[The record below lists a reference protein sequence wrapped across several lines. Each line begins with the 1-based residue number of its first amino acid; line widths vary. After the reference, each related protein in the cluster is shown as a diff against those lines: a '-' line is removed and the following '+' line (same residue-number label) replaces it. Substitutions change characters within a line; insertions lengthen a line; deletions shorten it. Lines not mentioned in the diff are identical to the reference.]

1 MVNRSYC
8 RGGAGTRRR
17 CGGVARPRKRG
28 HALRAVHCCSA
39 ALLQLLLLLCVL
51 LAVGE
56 FCASPL
62 ALSSPRPSPL
72 PLPPPNRRAGGGGGG
87 QVAKDALGNDVKSNA
102 WLATHQKGDH
112 SLVQGL
118 KVSVSLAAR
127 GSSSSTRSIGPRSFP
142 DSKIDLRG
150 KHRIR
155 QPGQRARAWR
165 AMARGQRGPRPY
177 SAFSPAER

>member
-1 MVNRSYC
+1 M
-8 RGGAGTRRR
+8 
-17 CGGVARPRKRG
+17 ARPRKRG

-39 ALLQLLLLLCVL
+39 ALLQLLLLCVL